1 LPRFKIRRK
10 VEKLRTAKTP
20 KEFLDCIDQQEQ
32 DQPQS

>member
-1 LPRFKIRRK
+1 